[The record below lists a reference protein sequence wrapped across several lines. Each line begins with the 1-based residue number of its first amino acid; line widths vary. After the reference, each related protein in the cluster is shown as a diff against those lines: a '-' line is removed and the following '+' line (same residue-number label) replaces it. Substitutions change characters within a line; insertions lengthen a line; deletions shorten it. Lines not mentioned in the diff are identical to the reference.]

1 MANAKISALPAA
13 STPLAGTEVVPIV
26 QSGSTKKVAVSSLM
40 AGPVFRAYQ
49 SSSQS
54 LATASF
60 TKLNLQT
67 ETFDTNNNF
76 ASSRFTPTV
85 AGYYQFNWGM
95 GLATTTQS
103 LSALYK
109 NGAISTYGSYST
121 LMTESVGSDI
131 VLLNGSTDYVE
142 LYGFQNSGISQN
154 VSANS
159 FQTFL
164 SGALIRSA

>member
-1 MANAKISALPAA
+1 MADAKISALPSAT
-13 STPLAGTEVVPIV
+13 TPLDGTEVVPLV
-26 QSGSTKKVAVSSLM
+26 QSGATKKVAVSSLM
-40 AGPVFRAYQ
+40 AGPAFRAYQ

-54 LATASF
+54 LSSGAF

-67 ETFDTNNNF
+67 ENFDTSSNF

-103 LSALYK
+103 LSVLYK

-131 VLLNGSTDYVE
+131 VYLNGSTDYVE
-142 LYGFQNSGISQN
+142 LYGFQNSGVSQN

-159 FQTFL
+159 SQTFL

>member
-1 MANAKISALPAA
+1 MADTKISALPAA
-13 STPLAGTEVVPIV
+13 TTPLDGTEVVPLV
-26 QSGSTKKVAVSSLM
+26 QSGTTKKVAVSSLM
-40 AGPVFRAYQ
+40 AGPAFRAYQ

-54 LATASF
+54 LGSGAF

-67 ETFDTNNNF
+67 ENFDTNSNF
-76 ASSRFTPTV
+76 SSSRFTPTV

-131 VLLNGSTDYVE
+131 VYLNGSTDYVE
-142 LYGFQNSGISQN
+142 LYGFQNSGVSQN
-154 VSANS
+154 VTASS
-159 FQTFL
+159 SQTFL

>member
-1 MANAKISALPAA
+1 MADTKISALPAA
-13 STPLAGTEVVPIV
+13 TTPLSGTEVVPLV
-26 QSGSTKKVAVSSLM
+26 QSGVTKQVAVSGLQ

-49 SSSQS
+49 SSAQS
-54 LATASF
+54 LPTGAF

-67 ETFDTNNNF
+67 ENFDTNSNF

-95 GLATTTQS
+95 GLGTTTQA
-103 LSALYK
+103 LSVLYK
-109 NGAISTYGSYST
+109 NGSAVTYGSYST

-131 VLLNGSTDYVE
+131 MLMNGTTDYVE
-142 LYGFQNSGISQN
+142 LYGFQNSGVAQN

-159 FQTFL
+159 TQTFL
-164 SGALIRSA
+164 SGSLIRSA